1 MDYDKI
7 NGYLVDIF
15 NNVVIIEEAS
25 LKNSKFNDISLK
37 EMHTID
43 VIGTHPDTTPSA
55 VARELMLTLGTVTTS
70 LNKLEKK
77 GYIIRT

>member
-37 EMHTID
+37 ESI
-43 VIGTHPDTTPSA
+43 P
-55 VARELMLTLGTVTTS
+55 LMLLVHIQIRHQVQLLES
-70 LNKLEKK
+70 LC
-77 GYIIRT
+77 